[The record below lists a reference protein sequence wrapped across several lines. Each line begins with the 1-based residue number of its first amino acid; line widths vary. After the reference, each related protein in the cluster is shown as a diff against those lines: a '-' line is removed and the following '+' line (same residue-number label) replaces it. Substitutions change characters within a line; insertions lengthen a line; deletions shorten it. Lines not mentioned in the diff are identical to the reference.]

1 MYFFQT
7 PLPQHYFTTPNG
19 LIHHPAAAAAAAGPW
34 AAGAYLPNGAFATQ
48 GPFGAAAAAAQGQTI
63 MATQGTG
70 AGGATPGG
78 QGGGQ
83 DAAAAAAALAAG
95 GLAGAGMFTTPSYK
109 PGGGRGSYQVR
120 HKVHNFSIAEGFCP
134 DRLWGGYRFHSRGCA
149 LRTGSWTDTY
159 PL

>member
-1 MYFFQT
+1 MFC
-7 PLPQHYFTTPNG
+7 
-19 LIHHPAAAAAAAGPW
+19 AAAAGPW

-109 PGGGRGSYQVR
+109 PGGGRGSYQVNESVSLF
-120 HKVHNFSIAEGFCP
+120 KIDTSHN
-134 DRLWGGYRFHSRGCA
+134 
-149 LRTGSWTDTY
+149 Y
-159 PL
+159 PIPMAKLSEQRATNIWKCTSSFYGKS

>member
-109 PGGGRGSYQVR
+109 PGGGRGSYQVNES
-120 HKVHNFSIAEGFCP
+120 VS
-134 DRLWGGYRFHSRGCA
+134 LYR
-149 LRTGSWTDTY
+149 TDTSHN
-159 PL
+159 

>member
-1 MYFFQT
+1 MGFFQT

-109 PGGGRGSYQVR
+109 PGGGRGSYQV
-120 HKVHNFSIAEGFCP
+120 K
-134 DRLWGGYRFHSRGCA
+134 
-149 LRTGSWTDTY
+149 
-159 PL
+159 